1 MMPKSDSRKMRIR
14 PQCVMYSK
22 NISRGPQKY
31 AVDQVIMATDHMNI
45 GTRQNNGRYYT
56 RDHEWVTV
64 DAGVGTVGISN
75 YAQEALGEVVFV
87 QLPEVGSAVAS
98 GDECGAVESVKA
110 ASEIVAPV
118 SGTIVEKNSAV
129 ESTPSLINKSYFD
142 EGWLFRVKLSAPDEL
157 KQLMDQTA
165 RKDSES

>member
-1 MMPKSDSRKMRIR
+1 MVLCSVIRTVSRFGRSGITPR
-14 PQCVMYSK
+14 CRRTLYSTESK
-22 NISRGPQKY
+22 
-31 AVDQVIMATDHMNI
+31 
-45 GTRQNNGRYYT
+45 GRYYT

-165 RKDSES
+165 YDKFLEDSH